1 MDGDGDV
8 GWSRKRDVTE
18 WRNRDGQEQRWTGAE
33 LADEEREGKEG

>member
-18 WRNRDGQEQRWTGAE
+18 WRNRDGQEQSWLMR
-33 LADEEREGKEG
+33 REMGRKDSMG